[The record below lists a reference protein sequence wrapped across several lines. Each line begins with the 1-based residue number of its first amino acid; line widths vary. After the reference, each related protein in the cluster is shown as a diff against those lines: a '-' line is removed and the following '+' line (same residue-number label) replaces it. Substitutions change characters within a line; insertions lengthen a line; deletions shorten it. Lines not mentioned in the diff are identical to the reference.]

1 MGRKRTHKVYVL
13 KAENS
18 ENVYIGSTSLS
29 LQARLRLHRGVNC
42 TTTATQLLQFGKLSI
57 ELLELVQT
65 REQSKRRELYHIN
78 TFRENGRNVVNK
90 YKPIR
95 V

>member
-1 MGRKRTHKVYVL
+1 MGRKRTHKVYIL
-13 KAENS
+13 RAENTDK
-18 ENVYIGSTSLS
+18 VYIGSTSLS
-29 LQARLRLHRGVNC
+29 LQNRLGIHRGVNC

-57 ELLELVQT
+57 ELLELVEN
-65 REQSKRRELYHIN
+65 REQSKRRELYYIN
-78 TFRENGRNVVNK
+78 TFRENGQNVVDK